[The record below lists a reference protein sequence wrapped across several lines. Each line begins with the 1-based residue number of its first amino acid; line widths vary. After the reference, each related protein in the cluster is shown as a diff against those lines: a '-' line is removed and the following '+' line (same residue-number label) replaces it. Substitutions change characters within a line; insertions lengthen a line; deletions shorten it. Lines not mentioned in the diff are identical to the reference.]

1 MDIESTIYVL
11 RINSKMIKKNKEE
24 NKLENI
30 DTLFTC

>member
-1 MDIESTIYVL
+1 MDIESIIYVL

-24 NKLENI
+24 NQLENI